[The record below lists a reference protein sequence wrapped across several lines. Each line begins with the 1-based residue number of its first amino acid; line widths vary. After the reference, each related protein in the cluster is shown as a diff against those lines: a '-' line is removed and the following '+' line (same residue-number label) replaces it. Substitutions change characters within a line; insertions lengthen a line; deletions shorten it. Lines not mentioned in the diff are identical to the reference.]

1 MNILI
6 VEDNL
11 HMRELLVLYFSD
23 NKYVI
28 TTAINGLEALELTK
42 SSSFDLI
49 ISDINMPVMDGIKF
63 ALRLRENNLQT
74 FIIFFSAEVNG
85 HKIHGESIKKIGSAL
100 FIEKNISKL
109 SLAVENFF
117 QLRP

>member
-11 HMRELLVLYFSD
+11 HMRELLALYFSD

-28 TTAINGLEALELTK
+28 TTAINGLEALELSK
-42 SSSFDLI
+42 KSSFDLI
-49 ISDINMPVMDGIKF
+49 ISDINMPVMNGIEF
-63 ALRLRENNLQT
+63 ALKLRENNIQT

-85 HKIHGESIKKIGSAL
+85 KKIHAESLKKIGSSL
-100 FIEKNISKL
+100 FIEKNISQL
-109 SLAVENFF
+109 SLAVEKYFSN
-117 QLRP
+117 